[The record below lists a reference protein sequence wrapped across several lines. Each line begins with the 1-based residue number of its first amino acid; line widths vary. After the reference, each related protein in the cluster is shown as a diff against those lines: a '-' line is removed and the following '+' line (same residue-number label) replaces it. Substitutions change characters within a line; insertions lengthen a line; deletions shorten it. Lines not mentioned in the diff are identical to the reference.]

1 MARIDKDYTLEEQ
14 LNDMREE
21 ENQKGTHINFKFRIG
36 QEVYYKLRK
45 KNGIVT
51 YQCFIHNVDAISITY
66 GVSFQGDSEPLE
78 CNEKWIEE
86 GHRVE

>member
-1 MARIDKDYTLEEQ
+1 MIITKDNTLEKQ
-14 LNDMREE
+14 LEFLKSE
-21 ENQKGTHINFKFRIG
+21 SESVVVNFKFKIG
-36 QEVYYKLRK
+36 EEVFYKLRK

-51 YQCFIHNVDAISITY
+51 YQCFIHDIDTIRKTY
-66 GVSFQGDSEPLE
+66 GVSFEGDSEPLE